1 MCDGSSMDTEEIIAR
16 LENVRRFGA
25 QISAR
30 CPAHDDRMNSLSVT
44 AGEDG
49 RTLLRCHA
57 GCSVEDITSALGL
70 RTADLF
76 PERNT
81 EPEKMTRE
89 AEYFYSEDVKKIKWR
104 RTDGKKSFSWQ
115 HRKGNSWA
123 PGRGGPATHYTGMR
137 EPGKAVFLVEG
148 EKDVDTLLSF
158 GLPAVS
164 LPDGADSRWLPEYDA
179 FFSGGNVVI
188 LPDHD
193 DAGYRYAQTCAK
205 HLQGIAEVRCLDLA
219 SIWPEM
225 PEHGDVSD
233 YLEAYGED
241 GLRKLLDSIPKK
253 EYRPPDPFLDSFR
266 PLDEFAEQEATWLVP
281 GWIPEEQ
288 ITLIAADGGA
298 GKTSLWVNIVAA
310 LSAGRRCILDPSGH
324 TRSPEKVAFLTTEDS
339 VRKKLRRKL
348 REAGADL
355 SRVMTMDL
363 SSDMSGELRG
373 FKFGS
378 GKMLRFIREFRPKL
392 CVFDPVQA
400 FIPPEVN
407 MSSRNAMR
415 DCLAPLIALG
425 EETGTTFLIVCHS
438 NKRKGA
444 WGRDRIAD
452 SADLWDISRSV
463 IMCGTTE
470 DGETRYC
477 SQEKNNYDRLSETVL
492 FRIRDEQIEYV
503 GRTWKRDRELV
514 QETALAVGKS
524 KVSECSDWLLQYL
537 YDHGGDCL
545 TRDMEKAA
553 KATGFTHITV
563 RRAKDALKQDGS
575 IRYVNTGSNQARVW
589 RTVLKGGP
597 VADRVSDR
605 DSKMI
610 K

>member
-1 MCDGSSMDTEEIIAR
+1 METEDIIAR
-16 LENVRRFGA
+16 LDNVRRSGA

-30 CPAHDDRMNSLSVT
+30 CPAHDDRTNSLSVT
-44 AGEDG
+44 VGEDG

-57 GCSVEDITSALGL
+57 GCSIGEIAAALGL

-76 PERNT
+76 PERYA

-89 AEYFYSEDVKKIKWR
+89 AEYFYSEDVKKVRWR
-104 RTDGKKSFSWQ
+104 RPDGKKSFSWQ
-115 HRKGNSWA
+115 HREGNSWTA
-123 PGRGGPATHYTGMR
+123 GRAGPATLYTGMR

-148 EKDVDTLLSF
+148 EKDVDTMLSF
-158 GLPAVS
+158 GLDALS
-164 LPDGADSRWLPEYDA
+164 LPDGAGSRWLPDYDA
-179 FFSGGNVVI
+179 LFGGKNVVI
-188 LPDHD
+188 LPDRD
-193 DAGYRYAQTCAK
+193 DAGRKYARMCAD
-205 HLQGIAEVRCLDLA
+205 HLKDIAEVRYLDLA

-241 GLRKLLDSIPKK
+241 GLRKLLDSIPRK

-310 LSAGRRCILDPSGH
+310 LSAGRRCILDPPGH

-355 SRVMTMDL
+355 SRITTMDL
-363 SSDMSGELRG
+363 SSDVSGELRG

-425 EETGTTFLIVCHS
+425 EETGTTFIIVCHS
-438 NKRKGA
+438 NKRKDA

-470 DGETRYC
+470 DDETRYHC
-477 SQEKNNYDRLSETVL
+477 DIV
-492 FRIRDEQIEYV
+492 
-503 GRTWKRDRELV
+503 
-514 QETALAVGKS
+514 
-524 KVSECSDWLLQYL
+524 
-537 YDHGGDCL
+537 
-545 TRDMEKAA
+545 
-553 KATGFTHITV
+553 
-563 RRAKDALKQDGS
+563 
-575 IRYVNTGSNQARVW
+575 
-589 RTVLKGGP
+589 
-597 VADRVSDR
+597 
-605 DSKMI
+605 
-610 K
+610 